1 MIAGRELAARCYC
14 AQFALFNV
22 MSVLTICFVQ
32 TMFNDINRIQGNYG
46 QNGYMQQQPGYG
58 MQQDGYGMQG
68 YSRGGKHKKKVAY
81 LLA

>member
-1 MIAGRELAARCYC
+1 MLGIIVHTLLCS
-14 AQFALFNV
+14 L
-22 MSVLTICFVQ
+22 SVLTFCFVQ

-58 MQQDGYGMQG
+58 MQQAGYGMQG
-68 YSRGGKHKKKVAY
+68 YRRGGKHKKKVAC